1 MRFFI
6 PLALLGATV
15 MAADQ
20 TPTELLNSVIPQ
32 CMAPCFTTALENIS
46 GCSDLDDKDCVCK
59 ADSSVLDTDNIS
71 GITDD
76 LSQCSSNCTQ
86 SDLEQ
91 LTNLDVNSLN
101 SKVEAFCG
109 AAPTLSAS
117 SAVVAA
123 GAMVFYAFL

>member
-20 TPTELLNSVIPQ
+20 TPTELLNSVIPS
-32 CMAPCFTTALENIS
+32 CMAPCFTTALENVS

-59 ADSSVLDTDNIS
+59 ADTLDTDNIS

-76 LSQCSSNCTQ
+76 LTKCASNCSS
-86 SDLEQ
+86 SELEE
-91 LTNLDVNSLN
+91 LANLDVSSLN

-109 AAPTLSAS
+109 AAPILSAS
-117 SAVVAA
+117 SAVIAA